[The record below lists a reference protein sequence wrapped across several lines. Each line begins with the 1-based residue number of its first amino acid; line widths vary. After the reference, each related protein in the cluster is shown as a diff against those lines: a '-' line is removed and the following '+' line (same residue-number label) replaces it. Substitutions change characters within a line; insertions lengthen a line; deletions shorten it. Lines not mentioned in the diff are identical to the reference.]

1 MKHSRPIHC
10 SFCLEEGHHI
20 HRCKDTSISLL
31 NEEIEEIAAMDW
43 RLDLS
48 SGFIRN
54 KLSSLT
60 LPELK
65 VLGYKHT
72 VPNMSKIDN
81 DALIKE
87 LSDIFL
93 ENKNTHRYIIEN
105 MNQSELDY
113 FAEKVHQY
121 TVACESEEEFRV
133 DDIREILYGDND
145 NDNDNDDN
153 SNKNDEF
160 ALIPMNVSLDTDFM
174 KPIIYSLNLGM
185 NVIYFSYYGVIWA
198 SFIYLWYFIAT
209 QKH

>member
-54 KLSSLT
+54 KLTSLT

-93 ENKNTHRYIIEN
+93 ENTNTHRYIIEN

-121 TVACESEEEFRV
+121 TVSLNSDDEMHI
-133 DDIREILYGDND
+133 DDIREILYDAD
-145 NDNDNDDN
+145 ADAADA
-153 SNKNDEF
+153 NKNDEI
-160 ALIPMNVSLDTDFM
+160 ALLPINVSINTDFM
-174 KPIIYSLNLGM
+174 KPIVYSLNLGM
-185 NVIYFSYYGVIWA
+185 NVIYFSYYGLIWA
-198 SFIYLWYFIAT
+198 SFIYVWYIAAT
-209 QKH
+209 QN

>member
-54 KLSSLT
+54 KLTSLT

-72 VPNMSKIDN
+72 VPNMSKIGE

-93 ENKNTHRYIIEN
+93 ENTNTHRYIIEN

-121 TVACESEEEFRV
+121 TVSLNSDEEMHV
-133 DDIREILYGDND
+133 DDIREILY
-145 NDNDNDDN
+145 DDDDADA
-153 SNKNDEF
+153 NKNDEI
-160 ALIPMNVSLDTDFM
+160 ALLPINVSMNTDFM
-174 KPIIYSLNLGM
+174 QPIAYSVNLGL
-185 NVIYFSYYGVIWA
+185 NVIYMSYYGFVWA
-198 SFIYLWYFIAT
+198 SILYIWYIAAT
-209 QKH
+209 QN

>member
-54 KLSSLT
+54 KLTSLT

-93 ENKNTHRYIIEN
+93 ENTNTHRYIIEN

-121 TVACESEEEFRV
+121 TLSCESEEEMHV
-133 DDIREILYGDND
+133 DDIREILY
-145 NDNDNDDN
+145 DDTDA
-153 SNKNDEF
+153 NKNDEIT
-160 ALIPMNVSLDTDFM
+160 LLPVDISLNTDFM
-174 KPIIYSLNLGM
+174 QPIAYSLNLGL
-185 NVIYFSYYGVIWA
+185 NVIYMSYYGFVWA
-198 SFIYLWYFIAT
+198 SILYVWYIAAT
-209 QKH
+209 QK

>member
-48 SGFIRN
+48 SGFIQN
-54 KLSSLT
+54 KLTSLT

-72 VPNMSKIDN
+72 VPNMSKIGE

-93 ENKNTHRYIIEN
+93 ENTNTHRYIIEN

-121 TVACESEEEFRV
+121 TASLNADEEMHV
-133 DDIREILYGDND
+133 DDIREILY
-145 NDNDNDDN
+145 DDADA
-153 SNKNDEF
+153 NKNDEI
-160 ALIPMNVSLDTDFM
+160 ALLPINVSINTDFM
-174 KPIIYSLNLGM
+174 QPVAYSLNLGL
-185 NVIYFSYYGVIWA
+185 NVIYMSYYGFVWA
-198 SFIYLWYFIAT
+198 SILYIWYIAAT
-209 QKH
+209 QK

>member
-54 KLSSLT
+54 KLTSLT
-60 LPELK
+60 IPELK
-65 VLGYKHT
+65 VLGYKHAL
-72 VPNMSKIDN
+72 PNISKIDN

-93 ENKNTHRYIIEN
+93 ENTNTHRYIIEN

-121 TVACESEEEFRV
+121 TVSLNSDEEMHV
-133 DDIREILYGDND
+133 DDIREILY
-145 NDNDNDDN
+145 DDDDADA
-153 SNKNDEF
+153 NKNDEI
-160 ALIPMNVSLDTDFM
+160 ALLPINVSMNTDFM
-174 KPIIYSLNLGM
+174 QPIAYSVNLGL
-185 NVIYFSYYGVIWA
+185 NVIYMSYYGFVWA
-198 SFIYLWYFIAT
+198 SILYIWYIAAT
-209 QKH
+209 QN

>member
-72 VPNMSKIDN
+72 VPNMSKIDE
-81 DALIKE
+81 DALVDE
-87 LSDIFL
+87 LCDIFL
-93 ENKNTHRYIIEN
+93 ENTNTHRYIIDN
-105 MNQSELDY
+105 MNHSELDY

-121 TVACESEEEFRV
+121 TVSCNSDDAMPV
-133 DDIREILYGDND
+133 DDIREILYGDTD
-145 NDNDNDDN
+145 SDA
-153 SNKNDEF
+153 NKNDEITF
-160 ALIPMNVSLDTDFM
+160 LPINVSIDTDFM
-174 KPIIYSLNLGM
+174 QSIASSLNVGV
-185 NVIYFSYYGVIWA
+185 NVICFSYYGVIWA
-198 SFIYLWYFIAT
+198 SILYIWYFAVT
-209 QKH
+209 HN

>member
-20 HRCKDTSISLL
+20 HRCKDTYISLL

-54 KLSSLT
+54 KLTSLT

-72 VPNMSKIDN
+72 VPNMSKIGE
-81 DALIKE
+81 DALIAE

-93 ENKNTHRYIIEN
+93 ENTNTHRYIIEN
-105 MNQSELDY
+105 MNHSELDY

-121 TVACESEEEFRV
+121 TVACNAAEEMLV
-133 DDIREILYGDND
+133 DDIREILYDAD
-145 NDNDNDDN
+145 AAD
-153 SNKNDEF
+153 SNKNDEL
-160 ALIPMNVSLDTDFM
+160 ALLPINVSLDTDFM
-174 KPIIYSLNLGM
+174 KPIVYSLNLGM
-185 NVIYFSYYGVIWA
+185 NVIYFSYYGLIWA

-209 QKH
+209 QNH

>member
-1 MKHSRPIHC
+1 
-10 SFCLEEGHHI
+10 
-20 HRCKDTSISLL
+20 
-31 NEEIEEIAAMDW
+31 MDW

-54 KLSSLT
+54 KLTSLT

-93 ENKNTHRYIIEN
+93 ENTNTHRYIIEN

-121 TVACESEEEFRV
+121 TLSCESEEEMHV
-133 DDIREILYGDND
+133 DDIREILY
-145 NDNDNDDN
+145 DDTDA
-153 SNKNDEF
+153 NKNDEIT
-160 ALIPMNVSLDTDFM
+160 LLPVDISLNTDFM
-174 KPIIYSLNLGM
+174 QPIAYSLNLGL
-185 NVIYFSYYGVIWA
+185 NVIYMSYYGFVWA
-198 SFIYLWYFIAT
+198 SILYVWYIAAT
-209 QKH
+209 QK

>member
-43 RLDLS
+43 RLDLG

-54 KLSSLT
+54 KRTSLT
-60 LPELK
+60 QPELK

-72 VPNMSKIDN
+72 VPNMSKIGE
-81 DALIKE
+81 DALIAE

-93 ENKNTHRYIIEN
+93 ENTNTHRYIIEN

-113 FAEKVHQY
+113 FAENVHQY
-121 TVACESEEEFRV
+121 TVSLNSDEEMHV
-133 DDIREILYGDND
+133 DDIREILYDAD
-145 NDNDNDDN
+145 AADA
-153 SNKNDEF
+153 NKNDE
-160 ALIPMNVSLDTDFM
+160 LTLLPVDISLNTDFM
-174 KPIIYSLNLGM
+174 QPIAYSLNLGL
-185 NVIYFSYYGVIWA
+185 NVIYMSYYGFVWA
-198 SFIYLWYFIAT
+198 SILYIWYIAAT
-209 QKH
+209 QN

>member
-54 KLSSLT
+54 KLSTLT

-65 VLGYKHT
+65 VLGYRHT
-72 VPNMSKIDN
+72 VPNMSKIND
-81 DALIKE
+81 DALITE
-87 LSDIFL
+87 LSAIFL
-93 ENKNTHRYIIEN
+93 ENTNTHRYIIEN
-105 MNQSELDY
+105 MNHSELDY

-121 TVACESEEEFRV
+121 TVSCNSEEEMHV
-133 DDIREILYGDND
+133 DDIREILYDNT
-145 NDNDNDDN
+145 DDDA
-153 SNKNDEF
+153 NKNDEITLLPINISMDTEF
-160 ALIPMNVSLDTDFM
+160 MQPIVNSLSIGLNF
-174 KPIIYSLNLGM
+174 IYM
-185 NVIYFSYYGVIWA
+185 SYYGFVWA
-198 SFIYLWYFIAT
+198 SILYVWYIAAT
-209 QKH
+209 QN

>member
-65 VLGYKHT
+65 VLGYRHT
-72 VPNMSKIDN
+72 VPNMSKIGD
-81 DALIKE
+81 DALIVE

-93 ENKNTHRYIIEN
+93 ENTNTHRYIIDN
-105 MNQSELDY
+105 MNHSELDY

-121 TVACESEEEFRV
+121 TASGNSDEEMHI
-133 DDIREILYGDND
+133 DDIREILY
-145 NDNDNDDN
+145 DDTDA
-153 SNKNDEF
+153 NKKDE
-160 ALIPMNVSLDTDFM
+160 LTLLPVDVSLNTDFM
-174 KPIIYSLNLGM
+174 QPIAYSLNLGL
-185 NVIYFSYYGVIWA
+185 NVIYMSYYGFIWA
-198 SFIYLWYFIAT
+198 SILYVWYIAAT
-209 QKH
+209 QK

>member
-54 KLSSLT
+54 KLTSLT

-72 VPNMSKIDN
+72 VPNMSKIGE
-81 DALIKE
+81 DALIAE

-93 ENKNTHRYIIEN
+93 ENTNTHRYIIEN

-121 TVACESEEEFRV
+121 TVLLNSDEEMHV
-133 DDIREILYGDND
+133 DDIREILY
-145 NDNDNDDN
+145 DDADADA
-153 SNKNDEF
+153 NKNDE
-160 ALIPMNVSLDTDFM
+160 LTLLPVDISLNTDFM
-174 KPIIYSLNLGM
+174 QPIAYSLNLGL
-185 NVIYFSYYGVIWA
+185 NVIYMSYYGFVWA
-198 SFIYLWYFIAT
+198 SILYIWYIAAT
-209 QKH
+209 HK

>member
-43 RLDLS
+43 RLDLG

-54 KLSSLT
+54 KLTSLT

-72 VPNMSKIDN
+72 LPNMSKIN
-81 DALIKE
+81 EDALIKE

-93 ENKNTHRYIIEN
+93 ENTNTHRYIIEN
-105 MNQSELDY
+105 MNHSELDY

-121 TVACESEEEFRV
+121 TASRNSDDAMPV
-133 DDIREILYGDND
+133 DDIREILYGDDDND
-145 NDNDNDDN
+145 NDNDNDA
-153 SNKNDEF
+153 NKNDEF

-174 KPIIYSLNLGM
+174 QPIIYSLNLGM
-185 NVIYFSYYGVIWA
+185 NVIYFSYYGLLWA

>member
-72 VPNMSKIDN
+72 VPNMSKIHE
-81 DALIKE
+81 DALINE
-87 LSDIFL
+87 LSNIFL
-93 ENKNTHRYIIEN
+93 ENTNTHRYIIEN
-105 MNQSELDY
+105 MNHSELDY

-121 TVACESEEEFRV
+121 TVSCNSDEENMQI

-145 NDNDNDDN
+145 VD

-160 ALIPMNVSLDTDFM
+160 ALIPMNVSLDIDFM
-174 KPIIYSLNLGM
+174 QPIIYSLKLGM
-185 NVIYFSYYGVIWA
+185 NVIYFSYYGLIWA
-198 SFIYLWYFIAT
+198 SVIYLWYFIAT
-209 QKH
+209 QNH

>member
-54 KLSSLT
+54 KLTSLT

-81 DALIKE
+81 DSLINE

-93 ENKNTHRYIIEN
+93 ENTNTHRYIIEN

-121 TVACESEEEFRV
+121 TASCESEEEMHV
-133 DDIREILYGDND
+133 DDIREILY
-145 NDNDNDDN
+145 DDTDE
-153 SNKNDEF
+153 NKNDE
-160 ALIPMNVSLDTDFM
+160 LTLLPVDISLNTDFM
-174 KPIIYSLNLGM
+174 QPIAYSLNLGL
-185 NVIYFSYYGVIWA
+185 NVIYMSYYGFVWA
-198 SFIYLWYFIAT
+198 SILYVWYIAAT
-209 QKH
+209 KN

>member
-54 KLSSLT
+54 KLTSLT

-72 VPNMSKIDN
+72 VPNMSKIGE

-93 ENKNTHRYIIEN
+93 ENTNTHRYIIEN

-121 TVACESEEEFRV
+121 TVSLNSDEEMHV
-133 DDIREILYGDND
+133 DDIREILY
-145 NDNDNDDN
+145 DDDDADA
-153 SNKNDEF
+153 NKNDEI
-160 ALIPMNVSLDTDFM
+160 ALLPINVSMNTDFM
-174 KPIIYSLNLGM
+174 QPIAYSVNLGL
-185 NVIYFSYYGVIWA
+185 NVIYMSYYGFVWA
-198 SFIYLWYFIAT
+198 SILYIWYIAAT
-209 QKH
+209 QK

>member
-54 KLSSLT
+54 KLTSLT

-81 DALIKE
+81 DSLINE

-93 ENKNTHRYIIEN
+93 ENTNTHRYIIEN

-121 TVACESEEEFRV
+121 TASCESEEEMHV
-133 DDIREILYGDND
+133 DDIREILY
-145 NDNDNDDN
+145 DDTDE
-153 SNKNDEF
+153 NKNHEITLLPVD
-160 ALIPMNVSLDTDFM
+160 ISLNTDFM
-174 KPIIYSLNLGM
+174 QPIAYSLNLGL
-185 NVIYFSYYGVIWA
+185 NVIYMSYYGFVWA
-198 SFIYLWYFIAT
+198 SILYVWYIAAT
-209 QKH
+209 KN

>member
-43 RLDLS
+43 RLDLG

-54 KLSSLT
+54 KLSTLT

-65 VLGYKHT
+65 VLGYRHT
-72 VPNMSKIDN
+72 VPNMSKIND
-81 DALIKE
+81 DALITE

-93 ENKNTHRYIIEN
+93 ENTNTHRYIIEN
-105 MNQSELDY
+105 MNHSELDY

-121 TVACESEEEFRV
+121 TVSCNSDEENMQI

-145 NDNDNDDN
+145 VD

-160 ALIPMNVSLDTDFM
+160 ALIPMNVSLDIDFM
-174 KPIIYSLNLGM
+174 QPIIYSLKLGM
-185 NVIYFSYYGVIWA
+185 NVIYFSYYGLIWA
-198 SFIYLWYFIAT
+198 SVIYLWYFIAT
-209 QKH
+209 QNH

>member
-54 KLSSLT
+54 KLTSLT

-93 ENKNTHRYIIEN
+93 ENTNTHRYIIEN

-121 TVACESEEEFRV
+121 TVSLNSDDEMHI
-133 DDIREILYGDND
+133 DDIREILYDAD
-145 NDNDNDDN
+145 AADA
-153 SNKNDEF
+153 NKNDEI
-160 ALIPMNVSLDTDFM
+160 ALLPINVSINTDFM
-174 KPIIYSLNLGM
+174 KPIVYSLNLGM
-185 NVIYFSYYGVIWA
+185 NVIYFSYYGLIWA
-198 SFIYLWYFIAT
+198 SFIYVWYIAAT
-209 QKH
+209 QN

>member
-48 SGFIRN
+48 SGYIRN
-54 KLSSLT
+54 KLTSLT

-93 ENKNTHRYIIEN
+93 ENTNTHRYIIEN

-121 TVACESEEEFRV
+121 TLSCESEEEMHV
-133 DDIREILYGDND
+133 DDIREILY
-145 NDNDNDDN
+145 DDTDA
-153 SNKNDEF
+153 NKNDEIT
-160 ALIPMNVSLDTDFM
+160 LLPVDISLNTDFM
-174 KPIIYSLNLGM
+174 QPIAYSLNLGL
-185 NVIYFSYYGVIWA
+185 NVIYMSYYGFVWA
-198 SFIYLWYFIAT
+198 SILYVWYIAAT
-209 QKH
+209 QK

>member
-54 KLSSLT
+54 KLTSLT

-65 VLGYKHT
+65 VLGYKHA

-93 ENKNTHRYIIEN
+93 ENTNTHRYIIEN

-121 TVACESEEEFRV
+121 TVSLNSDEEMHV
-133 DDIREILYGDND
+133 DDIREILYDAD
-145 NDNDNDDN
+145 AADA
-153 SNKNDEF
+153 NKNDE
-160 ALIPMNVSLDTDFM
+160 LTLLPVDISLNTDFM
-174 KPIIYSLNLGM
+174 QPIAYSLNLGL
-185 NVIYFSYYGVIWA
+185 NVIYMSYYGFVWA
-198 SFIYLWYFIAT
+198 SILYIWYIAAT
-209 QKH
+209 QK

>member
-54 KLSSLT
+54 KLTSLT

-93 ENKNTHRYIIEN
+93 ENTNTHRYIIEN
-105 MNQSELDY
+105 MNHSELDY

-121 TVACESEEEFRV
+121 TLSINSDEEMHV
-133 DDIREILYGDND
+133 DDIREILY
-145 NDNDNDDN
+145 DDADA
-153 SNKNDEF
+153 NKNDEIT
-160 ALIPMNVSLDTDFM
+160 LLPVDISLNTDFM
-174 KPIIYSLNLGM
+174 QPIAYSLNLGL
-185 NVIYFSYYGVIWA
+185 NVIYMSYYGFVWA
-198 SFIYLWYFIAT
+198 SILYVWYIAAT
-209 QKH
+209 KN

>member
-54 KLSSLT
+54 KLTSLT

-93 ENKNTHRYIIEN
+93 ENTNTHRYIIEN

-113 FAEKVHQY
+113 FAEKVNQY
-121 TVACESEEEFRV
+121 TVSINSDEDMRV
-133 DDIREILYGDND
+133 DDIREILY
-145 NDNDNDDN
+145 DDADA
-153 SNKNDEF
+153 NKNDEL
-160 ALIPMNVSLDTDFM
+160 ALLPILLPTNVSIDTDFM
-174 KPIIYSLNLGM
+174 QPLIYSLNLGW
-185 NVIYFSYYGVIWA
+185 NVIFFSYYGLIWA
-198 SFIYLWYFIAT
+198 SVIYVWYVAAT
-209 QKH
+209 HN

>member
-72 VPNMSKIDN
+72 VPNMSKIDA
-81 DALIKE
+81 DTLIKE

-121 TVACESEEEFRV
+121 TVSLNSDEDMHV
-133 DDIREILYGDND
+133 DDIREILY
-145 NDNDNDDN
+145 DDADA
-153 SNKNDEF
+153 NKNDEI
-160 ALIPMNVSLDTDFM
+160 ALLPINVSMNTDFM
-174 KPIIYSLNLGM
+174 QPIAYSLNLGL
-185 NVIYFSYYGVIWA
+185 NVIYMSYYGFVWA
-198 SFIYLWYFIAT
+198 SILYVWYIAAT
-209 QKH
+209 RN

>member
-54 KLSSLT
+54 KLTSLT

-72 VPNMSKIDN
+72 VSNMSKIDTH
-81 DALIKE
+81 ALIAE

-93 ENKNTHRYIIEN
+93 ENTNTHRYIIEN

-121 TVACESEEEFRV
+121 TVSCESEEEMHV
-133 DDIREILYGDND
+133 DDIREILY
-145 NDNDNDDN
+145 DDADA
-153 SNKNDEF
+153 NKNDEIT
-160 ALIPMNVSLDTDFM
+160 LLPVDISLNTDFM
-174 KPIIYSLNLGM
+174 QPIAYSLNLGL
-185 NVIYFSYYGVIWA
+185 NVIYMSYYGFVWA
-198 SFIYLWYFIAT
+198 SILYVWYIAAT
-209 QKH
+209 QN

>member
-65 VLGYKHT
+65 VLGYRHT
-72 VPNMSKIDN
+72 VPNMSKIGD
-81 DALIKE
+81 DALIAE

-93 ENKNTHRYIIEN
+93 ENTNTHRYIIEN
-105 MNQSELDY
+105 MNHSELDY
-113 FAEKVHQY
+113 FAEKVHQFI
-121 TVACESEEEFRV
+121 ASCNPEEEMPV
-133 DDIREILYGDND
+133 DDIREILY
-145 NDNDNDDN
+145 DDADA
-153 SNKNDEF
+153 NKKDEIT
-160 ALIPMNVSLDTDFM
+160 LLPVDVSLNTDFM
-174 KPIIYSLNLGM
+174 QPIAYSLNLGL
-185 NVIYFSYYGVIWA
+185 NVIYMSYYGFIWA
-198 SFIYLWYFIAT
+198 SILYVWYIAAT
-209 QKH
+209 QN

>member
-54 KLSSLT
+54 KLTSLT

-65 VLGYKHT
+65 VLGYKHA
-72 VPNMSKIDN
+72 VPNMSKIDE
-81 DALIKE
+81 DALVDE
-87 LSDIFL
+87 LCDIFL
-93 ENKNTHRYIIEN
+93 ENTNTHRYIIEN
-105 MNQSELDY
+105 MNHSELDY

-121 TVACESEEEFRV
+121 TTSRNSDEDMHI
-133 DDIREILYGDND
+133 DDIREILYGD
-145 NDNDNDDN
+145 DDCDDDGD
-153 SNKNDEF
+153 SDANKNDEF

-174 KPIIYSLNLGM
+174 QPIIYSLKLGM
-185 NVIYFSYYGVIWA
+185 NVIYFSYYGLIWA
-198 SFIYLWYFIAT
+198 SVIYLWYFIAT
-209 QKH
+209 QNH

>member
-65 VLGYKHT
+65 VLGYKHK
-72 VPNMSKIDN
+72 VPNMSKIDE
-81 DALIKE
+81 DALVDE
-87 LSDIFL
+87 LCDIFL
-93 ENKNTHRYIIEN
+93 ENTNTHRYIIDN
-105 MNQSELDY
+105 MNHSELDY

-121 TVACESEEEFRV
+121 TVSCNSDDAMPV
-133 DDIREILYGDND
+133 DDIREILYGDAD
-145 NDNDNDDN
+145 ADA
-153 SNKNDEF
+153 NKNDEIT
-160 ALIPMNVSLDTDFM
+160 LLPINVSIDTDFM
-174 KPIIYSLNLGM
+174 QSIASSLNVGL
-185 NVIYFSYYGVIWA
+185 NFICISYYGVIWV
-198 SFIYLWYFIAT
+198 SILYVWYIALT
-209 QKH
+209 HN

>member
-121 TVACESEEEFRV
+121 TASLTADEEMHV
-133 DDIREILYGDND
+133 DDIREILY
-145 NDNDNDDN
+145 DDADA
-153 SNKNDEF
+153 NKNDEI
-160 ALIPMNVSLDTDFM
+160 ALLPINVSMNTDFM
-174 KPIIYSLNLGM
+174 QPIAYSLNLGL
-185 NVIYFSYYGVIWA
+185 NVIYMSYYGFVWA
-198 SFIYLWYFIAT
+198 SILYVWYIAAT
-209 QKH
+209 RN

>member
-1 MKHSRPIHC
+1 MKNSRPIHC

-54 KLSSLT
+54 KLTSLT

-72 VPNMSKIDN
+72 VPNMSKIGE

-93 ENKNTHRYIIEN
+93 ENTNTHRYIIDN

-121 TVACESEEEFRV
+121 TVSCNTDEEMHV
-133 DDIREILYGDND
+133 DDIREILY
-145 NDNDNDDN
+145 DDADA
-153 SNKNDEF
+153 NKNDE
-160 ALIPMNVSLDTDFM
+160 LTLLPVDISLNTDFM
-174 KPIIYSLNLGM
+174 QPIAYSLNLGF
-185 NVIYFSYYGVIWA
+185 NVIYMSYYGFVWA
-198 SFIYLWYFIAT
+198 SILYIWYIAAT
-209 QKH
+209 QN

>member
-54 KLSSLT
+54 KLTSLT

-72 VPNMSKIDN
+72 VPNMSKIDE
-81 DALIKE
+81 DALIAE

-93 ENKNTHRYIIEN
+93 ENTNTHRYIIEN

-121 TVACESEEEFRV
+121 TASCESEEEMHV
-133 DDIREILYGDND
+133 DDIREILY
-145 NDNDNDDN
+145 DDTDA
-153 SNKNDEF
+153 NKNDEIT
-160 ALIPMNVSLDTDFM
+160 LLPVDISLNTDFM
-174 KPIIYSLNLGM
+174 QPIAYSLNLGL
-185 NVIYFSYYGVIWA
+185 NVIYMSYYGFVWA
-198 SFIYLWYFIAT
+198 SILYVWYIAAT
-209 QKH
+209 QK

>member
-54 KLSSLT
+54 KLTSLT

-81 DALIKE
+81 DALIVE

-93 ENKNTHRYIIEN
+93 ENTNTHRYIIEN

-121 TVACESEEEFRV
+121 TVACNSDEDMHV
-133 DDIREILYGDND
+133 DDIREILY
-145 NDNDNDDN
+145 DDEDADA
-153 SNKNDEF
+153 NKNDEF

-174 KPIIYSLNLGM
+174 QPIAYSLNLGL
-185 NVIYFSYYGVIWA
+185 NIIYMSYYGFVWA
-198 SFIYLWYFIAT
+198 SILYVWYIAAT
-209 QKH
+209 HK

>member
-60 LPELK
+60 VPELK

-87 LSDIFL
+87 LSNIFL
-93 ENKNTHRYIIEN
+93 ENTNTHRYIIEN

-121 TVACESEEEFRV
+121 TVSLNSDEEMHV
-133 DDIREILYGDND
+133 DDIREILYGDDD
-145 NDNDNDDN
+145 NDA
-153 SNKNDEF
+153 NKNDEIT
-160 ALIPMNVSLDTDFM
+160 LLPMNVSLDTDFM
-174 KPIIYSLNLGM
+174 QPIIYSLNLGM
-185 NVIYFSYYGVIWA
+185 DVICFSYYGLIWA
-198 SFIYLWYFIAT
+198 SIVYVWYFAAT
-209 QKH
+209 QNR

>member
-54 KLSSLT
+54 KLTSLT

-81 DALIKE
+81 DALIAE

-93 ENKNTHRYIIEN
+93 ENTNTHRYIIEN
-105 MNQSELDY
+105 MNHSELDY

-121 TVACESEEEFRV
+121 TVSINSDEEMYV
-133 DDIREILYGDND
+133 DDIREILY
-145 NDNDNDDN
+145 DDADA
-153 SNKNDEF
+153 NKNDE
-160 ALIPMNVSLDTDFM
+160 LTLLPVDISLNTDFM
-174 KPIIYSLNLGM
+174 QPIAYSLNLGL
-185 NVIYFSYYGVIWA
+185 NVIYMSYYGFVWA
-198 SFIYLWYFIAT
+198 SILYVWYIAAT
-209 QKH
+209 KN